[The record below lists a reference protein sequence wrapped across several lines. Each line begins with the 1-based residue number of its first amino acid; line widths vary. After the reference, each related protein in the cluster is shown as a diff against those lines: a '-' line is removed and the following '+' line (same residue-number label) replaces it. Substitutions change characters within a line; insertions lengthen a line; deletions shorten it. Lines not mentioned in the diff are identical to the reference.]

1 MTRFMT
7 RNVCAA
13 AVLALVAGGTAAAAT
28 WEELVAAGAQSR
40 DWLHYGGDIGQM
52 RYSPATQINAGNV
65 RNLKV
70 KYIFQTGVLG
80 SFQTTPIVEKGIMYV
95 TTPFNHAFAVNA
107 ATGKQLWHHQHKLGK
122 TIFCCGPNNRGVA
135 ILGNSVFM
143 ATLDAMLIAL
153 DKRTGE
159 KLWEVQVADP
169 EFGYSET
176 LAPVI
181 YKDKVIIGISGAEY
195 GIRGFISAYNASDGK
210 LAWRWHTIPAPD
222 EAGPD
227 GIKGWEGAFVEKAD
241 GINPLNRDIKAEK
254 EAIASGKFKDAWM
267 RGGASNW
274 MTNSIDVRRGL
285 VFATLGN
292 PSPDLDGSVRPGD
305 NRWSDS
311 IVALNADTGK
321 LVWAYQYVPHDV
333 WDLDSVSPPI
343 LIDVKDKDGKMVP
356 AVIHGGKTG
365 WVYVHDRMTG
375 QLIRRSAPMIPHEN
389 LFALPTTG
397 QGTRMLPGA
406 NGGVEWS
413 PGAFSPK
420 TRNVYYVNL
429 HQPMHYIV
437 RNEPWEKGK
446 LWLGGA
452 FVAIPGEQQWGNVI
466 AVNVDTGKIAWEAKT
481 EEPMIGGALA
491 TAGDLVF
498 AGEGN
503 GLFKAYNASNG
514 NVLWSFQAG
523 AGVNSAPMSFE
534 VDGKQRIAVAAGGNF
549 QLNFKLGDAIIVF
562 GLD

>member
-1 MTRFMT
+1 
-7 RNVCAA
+7 
-13 AVLALVAGGTAAAAT
+13 
-28 WEELVAAGAQSR
+28 
-40 DWLHYGGDIGQM
+40 
-52 RYSPATQINAGNV
+52 
-65 RNLKV
+65 
-70 KYIFQTGVLG
+70 
-80 SFQTTPIVEKGIMYV
+80 
-95 TTPFNHAFAVNA
+95 
-107 ATGKQLWHHQHKLGK
+107 
-122 TIFCCGPNNRGVA
+122 
-135 ILGNSVFM
+135 
-143 ATLDAMLIAL
+143 
-153 DKRTGE
+153 
-159 KLWEVQVADP
+159 
-169 EFGYSET
+169 
-176 LAPVI
+176 
-181 YKDKVIIGISGAEY
+181 
-195 GIRGFISAYNASDGK
+195 
-210 LAWRWHTIPAPD
+210 
-222 EAGPD
+222 
-227 GIKGWEGAFVEKAD
+227 
-241 GINPLNRDIKAEK
+241 
-254 EAIASGKFKDAWM
+254 M

-311 IVALNADTGK
+311 IAALNADTGK

-343 LIDVKDKDGKMVP
+343 LADVKDKDGKTVP

-375 QLIRRSAPMIPHEN
+375 QLIRRSAPMVPHEN
-389 LFALPTTG
+389 LFALPTGG

-420 TRNVYYVNL
+420 TRNVYFVNL

-466 AVNVDTGKIAWEAKT
+466 AVNVDTGRIAWEAKT

-491 TAGDLVF
+491 TAGNLVF

-503 GLFKAYNASNG
+503 GLFKAYNANNG

-534 VDGKQRIAVAAGGNF
+534 VDGRQRIAVAAGGNF
-549 QLNFKLGDAIIVF
+549 QLNFKLGDAILVF